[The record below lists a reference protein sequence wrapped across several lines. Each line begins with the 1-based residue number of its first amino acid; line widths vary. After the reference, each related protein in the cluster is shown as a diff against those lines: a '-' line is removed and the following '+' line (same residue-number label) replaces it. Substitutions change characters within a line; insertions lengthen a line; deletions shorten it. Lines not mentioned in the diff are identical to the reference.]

1 MVIKLAYNKA
11 NPNLVFSIDT
21 IKRIPL
27 EGFGIVEYYS
37 GSLEDT
43 KANKVVSSNYKVQVM
58 GFESNWT
65 EVPKDLAG
73 DGPNPETE
81 EVTVTATTEQQVVNP
96 TSGKVINK
104 VTVNAVTSAIDSNI
118 AAGNI
123 KSGTTILGVAG
134 SVVELS
140 GETANVTPTTAEQII
155 TPTTVNGLTSV
166 TVAGVTSA
174 IDANILA
181 ENIKAGVT
189 ILGVEGTYT
198 GETEPDNEPAEEPI
212 E

>member
-1 MVIKLAYNKA
+1 MIKLAYNKA

-21 IKRIPL
+21 IKRLPL

-81 EVTVTATTEQQVVNP
+81 EVTVTATTEPQVVNP
-96 TSGKVINK
+96 TTGKVINK
-104 VTVNAVTSAIDSNI
+104 VTVNA
-118 AAGNI
+118 
-123 KSGTTILGVAG
+123 
-134 SVVELS
+134 
-140 GETANVTPTTAEQII
+140 
-155 TPTTVNGLTSV
+155 
-166 TVAGVTSA
+166 VTSA

-198 GETEPDNEPAEEPI
+198 GETEP
-212 E
+212 

>member
-155 TPTTVNGLTSV
+155 TPTTGNGLTSV